1 MPHIRSPLH
10 AAAIC
15 MGLSAFCLS
24 AGPGSSAPM
33 DSSGTAAEAPGTSD
47 LALGM
52 DAWEQRDWDG
62 VVLYLSAVVARDPGA
77 DMVWTRLG
85 YAYRRLGAYDQSL
98 AAYGKALALNPS
110 NRGALEYLGEAYL
123 QMGKVDEARQVAA
136 KLRAECLKASPS
148 AAPGKFP
155 EGCEE
160 MALLKKNFEALGL
173 NLGS

>member
-1 MPHIRSPLH
+1 MPQFRSSLR

-15 MGLSAFCLS
+15 MGFSLFCLS
-24 AGPGSSAPM
+24 AGPGSAAPM
-33 DSSGTAAEAPGTSD
+33 DSSGTAAAAADTSE
-47 LALGM
+47 LAQGM

-62 VVLYLSAVVARDPGA
+62 VVLHMSAAAASDPGA

-85 YAYRRLGAYDQSL
+85 YAYRRQGAYDQSL

-136 KLRAECLKASPS
+136 RLRAECLKASPS

-173 NLGS
+173 KLGS